1 MKAISRIAVI
11 SVAVAGLAACARM
24 DDRGATLSPETS
36 PIGPDKADMSRVEKI
51 ASRRGIEVMWVNPPV
66 KHETLVAS
74 GD

>member
-1 MKAISRIAVI
+1 
-11 SVAVAGLAACARM
+11 
-24 DDRGATLSPETS
+24 
-36 PIGPDKADMSRVEKI
+36 MSRVEKI